1 MSVMSFSAN
10 LKTELVD
17 MQLKKVCCKKAFL
30 LGLLINNHI
39 SDSKI
44 IESEFLLDSVADK
57 AIELLKTV
65 YSVSAEKSLIIKP
78 GKKYYRLSFSSK
90 SITNLFDCLTTDP
103 EVIVQDAFQFKC
115 PLCEQSFLRGV
126 FLSTAK
132 LTDPQNSYQLE
143 FSFLPSNIGTASKL
157 YRFLT
162 FLGFV
167 PKIINRKNS
176 IGLYFKSNG
185 IISDILYYIG
195 AVGQSFEYA
204 NAGIEK
210 EIRNNENRATNCVT
224 KNIFKSVSASKRQ
237 IDSIKLLIDSHR
249 LDSLSQE
256 LQQTA
261 MIRLE
266 NEDASLNE
274 LALLHNPPISKSGL
288 NHRLQKLCEEAELIN

>member
-1 MSVMSFSAN
+1 MRIMSFSAN
-10 LKTELVD
+10 LKAELVD
-17 MQLKKVCCKKAFL
+17 IQFKKICCKKAFL
-30 LGLLINNHI
+30 LGLFINNYR

-44 IESEFLLDSVADK
+44 IESEFLLEPVADK
-57 AIELLKTV
+57 AIDLLKMV
-65 YSVSAEKSLIIKP
+65 YSVNAEKSVIIKP
-78 GKKYYRLSFSSK
+78 GKKYYRVTFSSK
-90 SITNLFDCLTTDP
+90 SITNLFDYLINDP
-103 EVIVQDAFQFKC
+103 EAIVQDACQFKC
-115 PLCEQSFLRGV
+115 SLCEQAFLRGA

-143 FSFLPSNIGTASKL
+143 FSFLSSNIGVASKL

-167 PKIINRKNS
+167 PKIVNRKNS
-176 IGLYFKSNG
+176 IGLYFKSNS

-195 AVGQSFEYA
+195 AVTQSFEYA
-204 NAGIEK
+204 NSGIEK

-237 IDSIKLLIDSHR
+237 VDSIRLLINSHR
-249 LDSLSQE
+249 LYSLSEE

-261 MIRLE
+261 MIRLN
-266 NEDASLNE
+266 NEDASLSE

-288 NHRLQKLCEEAELIN
+288 NHRLQKLCDEADLIN